1 MWLSVEKKQHLY
13 LMIMTTD
20 DEVADALDELQ
31 PSKRRLAAVYNR
43 WSQEQIPGAGDAMVE
58 WLRIFRLA
66 VREGDQRNVVIIP
79 ILH

>member
-1 MWLSVEKKQHLY
+1 MWLSVEKKQDLY
-13 LMIMTTD
+13 LLIMTTD
-20 DEVADALDELQ
+20 DQVADALDELE
-31 PSKRRLAAVYNR
+31 PNKRRLAAVYNR
-43 WSQEQIPGAGDAMVE
+43 WSQKRVPAAGDAMVD